1 MNNYILTSVV
11 ISFIYF
17 IIKFIEMRFINK
29 ETTPVKEIFKNTVVV
44 FLSSIIGGFLL
55 DQFKINNIFEN
66 IKEVPNVFTN
76 EPGF

>member
-1 MNNYILTSVV
+1 
-11 ISFIYF
+11 
-17 IIKFIEMRFINK
+17 MRFINK

-55 DQFKINNIFEN
+55 EQFKINNIFEN
-66 IKEVPNVFTN
+66 IKDVPNVFTN

>member
-1 MNNYILTSVV
+1 MNNYILSSIV
-11 ISFIYF
+11 ISVIYF

-29 ETTPVKEIFKNTVVV
+29 EATPIKDILKNTLIV
-44 FLSSIIGGFLL
+44 FISSIMGGFLL
-55 DQFKINNIFEN
+55 EQFKINNIFET

>member
-1 MNNYILTSVV
+1 MNTYILSSIV
-11 ISFIYF
+11 ISVIYF

-29 ETTPVKEIFKNTVVV
+29 EATPIKDILKNTLIV
-44 FLSSIIGGFLL
+44 FISSIMGGFLL
-55 DQFKINNIFEN
+55 EQFKINNIFET

>member
-11 ISFIYF
+11 ISVIYF

-55 DQFKINNIFEN
+55 EQFKINNIFEN
-66 IKEVPNVFTN
+66 IKDVPNVFTN